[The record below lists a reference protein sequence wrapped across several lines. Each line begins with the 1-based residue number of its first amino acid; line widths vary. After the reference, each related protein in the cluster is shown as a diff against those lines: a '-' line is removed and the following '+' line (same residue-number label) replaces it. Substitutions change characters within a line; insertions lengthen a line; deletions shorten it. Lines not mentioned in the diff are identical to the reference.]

1 MSRKVSMRIL
11 HIFSGRRSY
20 MMIAFDVRF
29 APLLMLVYGVADDLV
44 DD

>member
-1 MSRKVSMRIL
+1 
-11 HIFSGRRSY
+11 
-20 MMIAFDVRF
+20 MMIAFDGRQMPPVRF